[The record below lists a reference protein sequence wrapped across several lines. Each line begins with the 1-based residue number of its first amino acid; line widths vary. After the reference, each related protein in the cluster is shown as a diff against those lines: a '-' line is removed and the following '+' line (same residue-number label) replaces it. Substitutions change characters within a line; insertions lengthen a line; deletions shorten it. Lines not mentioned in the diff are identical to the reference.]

1 VIEDSSQILN
11 PIGQWFRADCPDRRL
26 LIRSYQMKSFA
37 MLLIAFSFVLTVPSA
52 FGEDSPKEPPKKVRS
67 KEELFKARDKDG
79 DGKVTLE
86 EFLRDKKDQAK
97 SKKRFYKLDKNK
109 DDSLDLEEFKATK

>member
-1 VIEDSSQILN
+1 
-11 PIGQWFRADCPDRRL
+11 
-26 LIRSYQMKSFA
+26 MKRTV
-37 MLLIAFSFVLTVPSA
+37 MLLIAFAFALPVCTA
-52 FGEDSPKEPPKKVRS
+52 FGEDEPQDPPKKVRT

-97 SKKRFYKLDKNK
+97 SKKRFFKLDKNK
-109 DDSLDLEEFKATK
+109 DESLDLDEFKATK